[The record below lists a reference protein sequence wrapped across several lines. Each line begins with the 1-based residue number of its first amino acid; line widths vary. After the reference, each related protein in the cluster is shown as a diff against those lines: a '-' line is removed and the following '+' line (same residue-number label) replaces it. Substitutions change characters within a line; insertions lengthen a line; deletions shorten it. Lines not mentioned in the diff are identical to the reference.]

1 MIGTSHSAFV
11 TIVIQIEIRLQ
22 EYLIFRI
29 HYPLPLDYCGAPD
42 PQLLQANIRRLEGE
56 INRLQEQLE
65 YNTNSGGNLRLQ
77 ERYCNTHT
85 LPSLS
90 AEVAI
95 DVERHIFFAGLNR
108 LLNRILI

>member
-1 MIGTSHSAFV
+1 MIGTSLSAL
-11 TIVIQIEIRLQ
+11 IESRFL
-22 EYLIFRI
+22 ECLSFRI

-42 PQLLQANIRRLEGE
+42 PQLLQANIRRLESE

-77 ERYCNTHT
+77 ERYCDTYT
-85 LPSLS
+85 LTSRS